1 MGPGMQRILS
11 FFGTR
16 VPLATAATGLA
27 VLVSCVNGN
36 ASTQSTAPQ
45 PSATVPAQ
53 QEATQPAPQE
63 QSQAPPVGLAH
74 AQTTLTTAPSP
85 ATAAAP
91 DTELTVPAGTKVL
104 LSVQSPVN
112 TKTAKAGDGVYLV
125 STFPVIVGTHVLIPA
140 GVYVQGVIDQVE
152 RPGRVKGRAKLL
164 MHFTTMIFP
173 NGQVVSVPGGVNN
186 LPGSDSAKVKNA
198 EGEIEQG
205 ASKGKDAETIAKGAA
220 TGAGIGGIGGAVGGS
235 PLAGIGYGGAGGAA
249 AGVIYTLL
257 TRGNDIMIA
266 QGQSVEMVMQ
276 RPLVLQPSQLVGI
289 NDTSGRP
296 QYTPGMQQQPLPKP
310 QHILCPPGSLGCS

>member
-1 MGPGMQRILS
+1 MARTMDCNASP
-11 FFGTR
+11 GTR
-16 VPLATAATGLA
+16 NTLALTALALGLGLSACAAAQTSSAPPSAATSA
-27 VLVSCVNGN
+27 
-36 ASTQSTAPQ
+36 ASP
-45 PSATVPAQ
+45 
-53 QEATQPAPQE
+53 
-63 QSQAPPVGLAH
+63 SQAPPVGLSN
-74 AQTTLTTAPSP
+74 AQSTLTAPPTAPA
-85 ATAAAP
+85 ATP
-91 DTELTVPAGTKVL
+91 PVPESELTVPAGTKVL
-104 LSVQSPVN
+104 LAVQSPVN
-112 TKTAKAGDGVYLV
+112 TKTAKPGDGVYLI
-125 STFPVIVGTHVLIPA
+125 STFPVIVGSHVLIPS

-205 ASKGKDAETIAKGAA
+205 GSKGKDAGNIAKGAA
-220 TGAGIGGIGGAVGGS
+220 GGAGIGGIGGSVGGS
-235 PLAGIGYGGAGGAA
+235 PLAGIGYGAAGGAA
-249 AGVIYTLL
+249 AGLVYTLL

-266 QGQSVEMVMQ
+266 QGQSVEMIMQ

-296 QYTPGMQQQPLPKP
+296 QYPQYTPAMQQQPLPKP
-310 QHILCPPGSLGCS
+310 QHILCPPGSLGCG